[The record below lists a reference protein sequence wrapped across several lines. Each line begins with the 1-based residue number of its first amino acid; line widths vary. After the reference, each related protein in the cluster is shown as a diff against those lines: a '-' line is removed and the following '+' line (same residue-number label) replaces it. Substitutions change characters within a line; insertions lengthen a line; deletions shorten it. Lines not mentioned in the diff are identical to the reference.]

1 VSDRSTRKTPA
12 EPGTRR
18 AAPASRRREIGGRSS
33 APAGLVLVTVLVA
46 LGFGTMLNASALL
59 ETAER
64 HPLGSTTRKVAVGV
78 MDPIAAVSHALLLDR
93 PREVVEWAAGRDTA
107 GGSDAAATGT
117 TVADAAPSTTV
128 PSATTTVPSPTTTS
142 ATEPTVPTT
151 VPSDPVPTPDD
162 PLKVWIVGD
171 SLVEMF
177 GPELR
182 NDLAATGVVV
192 SEIDFR
198 FSSSLV
204 RRDYFDW
211 PAHVAG
217 RITEVRPDVIVA
229 QFGGNDSQDMNY
241 DGEYRT
247 LDTDAWVEGYRG
259 LVGDL
264 MDVFVEGGTEQVYWV
279 GLPIMRSEQFTQRAL
294 VYNGA
299 YRAEADE
306 RDTVRYI
313 DVFDLFKDESGGYS
327 TYLPNE
333 DGEMVIMRSADG
345 VHYALDGGRNLA
357 RYVAAIIADDRG
369 FADLR

>member
-1 VSDRSTRKTPA
+1 MSDRSTKRPPVA
-12 EPGTRR
+12 PGPRR
-18 AAPASRRREIGGRSS
+18 AESARRRTPDFGGRAA

-46 LGFGTMLNASALL
+46 LGLGTMLNASALL

-64 HPLGSTTRKVAVGV
+64 HPLGSATRTVTVGV
-78 MDPIAAVSHALLLDR
+78 MEPIAAVSHALLLDR
-93 PREVVEWAAGRDTA
+93 PREVVEWAAGRGTDGSGVAAPPTTAA
-107 GGSDAAATGT
+107 GGP
-117 TVADAAPSTTV
+117 APSTTV
-128 PSATTTVPSPTTTS
+128 PVTTTVPSPTTTTAS
-142 ATEPTVPTT
+142 EPTVTTAPT
-151 VPSDPVPTPDD
+151 DRVPTPDD

-182 NDLAATGVVV
+182 NDLAETGVVV

-204 RRDYFDW
+204 RPDYFDW
-211 PAHVAG
+211 PAHVAR
-217 RITEVRPDVIVA
+217 RIDEVRPDVIVA
-229 QFGGNDSQDMNY
+229 QFGGNDSQDMYY

-264 MDVFVEGGTEQVYWV
+264 MDVFVAGGAEQVYWV
-279 GLPIMRSEQFTQRAL
+279 GLPIMRSDLFTRRAL
-294 VYNGA
+294 TYNGA

-306 RDTVRYI
+306 RAAVDYI
-313 DVFDLFKDESGGYS
+313 DVFDLFEDENGNYS
-327 TYLPNE
+327 TYLPND
-333 DGEMVIMRSADG
+333 DGDMVIMRSADG
-345 VHYALDGGRNLA
+345 VHYALDGGRRLA
-357 RYVAAIIADDRG
+357 RFVAAIIAADWG